1 MTGVEQ
7 NTFALTVDE
16 AGGKKKSE
24 VATSAKHSS
33 LSAEAAASMQAV
45 SR

>member
-1 MTGVEQ
+1 MQ

-16 AGGKKKSE
+16 AGKKTKNKKMSE